1 MGILTIASS
10 KGGPG
15 KTTVSML
22 LAGQLA
28 HEGLKVAAVDADPAQ
43 AFMRWATR
51 TYEGVPLFAA
61 EAEADE
67 ARLAHLIHSLRQ
79 TADVVLVD
87 TAGFGNRAATVA
99 MTSADAVLI
108 PAVFGAADV
117 IEAENTVRLVA
128 GLSQAAR
135 RVIPAGVLLNR
146 LKRTQIARHVIREI
160 ESADL
165 PMLTSALGDLVAYA
179 EMSFSGRAPN
189 QGVAGAEIARLVA
202 ELRELGWIGRL
213 HDVTQARG
221 NANEGTAE
229 NVGSIHTVTG

>member
-1 MGILTIASS
+1 M
-10 KGGPG
+10 
-15 KTTVSML
+15 
-22 LAGQLA
+22 
-28 HEGLKVAAVDADPAQ
+28 DADPAQ
-43 AFMRWATR
+43 AFMRWVTR

-99 MTSADAVLI
+99 MTSADAVL
-108 PAVFGAADV
+108 
-117 IEAENTVRLVA
+117 
-128 GLSQAAR
+128 AAR
-135 RVIPAGVLLNR
+135 RVIPAGVLSNR
-146 LKRTQIARHVIREI
+146 LKRTQVARHVMREI

-179 EMSFSGRAPN
+179 EMSFSGRVPD
-189 QGVAGAEIARLVA
+189 QGVAGAEVARLVA
-202 ELRELGWIGRL
+202 ELQELEWIGRL

-221 NANEGTAE
+221 DAHEGSAE
-229 NVGSIHTVTG
+229 NVGSIRTATG

>member
-1 MGILTIASS
+1 MGTLTIASS

-15 KTTVSML
+15 KTTVCMV
-22 LAGQLA
+22 LAGRLA
-28 HEGLKVAAVDADPAQ
+28 HEGLKVAAVDADPAG
-43 AFMRWATR
+43 AFMHWATR
-51 TYEGVPLFAA
+51 TYEGAPLFAV

-67 ARLAHLIHSLRQ
+67 ARLAHLIHALRQ
-79 TADVVLVD
+79 STDVVLVD

-117 IEAENTVRLVA
+117 MEAGNTVRLVE

-146 LKRTQIARHVIREI
+146 VKRTQLARHVMREI

-165 PMLTSALGDLVAYA
+165 PLLTNTLGDLVAYG
-179 EMSFSGRAPN
+179 EMSFSGRVPD
-189 QGVAGAEIARLVA
+189 QGIAGGEITRLVA
-202 ELRELGWIGRL
+202 ELRELGWVDRL

-221 NANEGTAE
+221 NADEGTPE
-229 NVGSIHTVTG
+229 NAGSGNTVAG